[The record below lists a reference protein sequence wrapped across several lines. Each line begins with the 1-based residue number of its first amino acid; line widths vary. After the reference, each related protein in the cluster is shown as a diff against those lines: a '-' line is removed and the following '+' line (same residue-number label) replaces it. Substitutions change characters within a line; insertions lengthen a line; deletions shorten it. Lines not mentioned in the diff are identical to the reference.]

1 MFGGVNPK
9 QMQAMMKQ
17 MGIKQEEIEADRVII
32 EQGEKRIIIEPANV
46 QKITMQGQV
55 SWQVT
60 GDSKEE
66 TKAVEFSDSDIE
78 LVMEKTGKSRKDV
91 EKVLKE
97 TKDIATAIA
106 HLSEE

>member
-17 MGIKQEEIEADRVII
+17 MGIKQEEIQADRVII
-32 EQGEKRIIIEPANV
+32 EQGEKRIIIEPASV

-60 GDSKEE
+60 GEHREE
-66 TKAVEFSDSDIE
+66 NKAVEFSEDDII
-78 LVMEKTGKSRKDV
+78 LVMEKTGKPRKDV
-91 EKVLKE
+91 EKALKE
-97 TKDIATAIA
+97 TKDIATAIV
-106 HLSEE
+106 HLSE